1 MLKEKS
7 IYTIMNAGFLG
18 GGRGYIGDGVG
29 IDDAAWDEY
38 MNAFRVLDND
48 TAGFWGVENK
58 GRFVND
64 RTPKNSSENY
74 AEEIGA
80 LREAL
85 KAELNEVFFK

>member
-38 MNAFRVLDND
+38 MNA
-48 TAGFWGVENK
+48 
-58 GRFVND
+58 
-64 RTPKNSSENY
+64 
-74 AEEIGA
+74 

-85 KAELNEVFFK
+85 KAELNEVFLK